1 MNISATRKVS
11 GSSSSRS
18 VGHSNNKVSSAYY
31 APAEEEYVENIDVS
45 NKVSVK
51 EDSHEHEKEQQQNS
65 SSKGAVHEDI
75 YSGRSLLRGSVEEL
89 NSSDIT
95 EEKTTASTRNQR
107 VGVYGT
113 NQNLYD
119 KEENAELDKFYN
131 ENYVKHL
138 YENNSL
144 PDEVDEL
151 V

>member
-18 VGHSNNKVSSAYY
+18 AGHSNNKVSSVYY

-51 EDSHEHEKEQQQNS
+51 EDSHEHEKEQQQ
-65 SSKGAVHEDI
+65 DI

>member
-1 MNISATRKVS
+1 M
-11 GSSSSRS
+11 
-18 VGHSNNKVSSAYY
+18 
-31 APAEEEYVENIDVS
+31 
-45 NKVSVK
+45 
-51 EDSHEHEKEQQQNS
+51 
-65 SSKGAVHEDI
+65 
-75 YSGRSLLRGSVEEL
+75 LRGSVEEL
-89 NSSDIT
+89 NSSDIK

-138 YENNSL
+138 YENNTP